1 MAISECTQA
10 LFEATPLSLY
20 GAVGSREYYYVDST
34 VSTTHCVKQA
44 S

>member
-1 MAISECTQA
+1 MAITECTEE
-10 LFEATPLSLY
+10 LFKATPQSFF
-20 GAVGSREYYYVDST
+20 GAVGSREYYYMDSD